1 MTKVD
6 SVLLIILLL
15 ERTFNLIIEF
25 EDSDNIEFPLEY
37 CVVGCTFHGYIK
49 DASTEDYSEAL
60 EIFYKWKKELE
71 ETCGGSVTIYLYDYN
86 DYEEEHEEETLIKMC
101 VV

>member
-1 MTKVD
+1 M
-6 SVLLIILLL
+6 
-15 ERTFNLIIEF
+15 IIEF
-25 EDSDNIEFPLEY
+25 EDGDDIEFPLEY
-37 CVVGCTFHGYIK
+37 CVVGCTFHGYMK
-49 DASTEDYSEAL
+49 DVTTENYSEAL
-60 EIFYKWKKELE
+60 ETFYKWKRELK